1 MLVTLAVQT
10 KKYYNIYYAK
20 IKRTNGIISAVVLLS
35 LLVNHEV
42 FSMKKLILS
51 VVMLLM
57 LLPSLCWAVEPIIT
71 SDSRTFNPLKGIYDL
86 RGNVFVQ
93 FPVHDTTL
101 TITGDTT
108 QVYLYNMEVHGQ
120 GNITLS
126 FGEMRFNCDQ
136 VDVYHSDRTAYVNGN
151 LKFQDEA
158 VNITADSGSYC
169 WKTKLA
175 AFHGN
180 VKVNG
185 KPQNDDIAYNVTTK
199 KIAKQTTQTNTNK
212 ATKNPKP

>member
-1 MLVTLAVQT
+1 
-10 KKYYNIYYAK
+10 
-20 IKRTNGIISAVVLLS
+20 
-35 LLVNHEV
+35 
-42 FSMKKLILS
+42 MKKIILS

-57 LLPSLCWAVEPIIT
+57 LLPSLCWAVEPVIK
-71 SDSRTFNPLKGIYDL
+71 SDSRTFNPIKGIYDL

-93 FPVHDTTL
+93 FPAHDTTL
-101 TITGDTT
+101 TITGDVT

-120 GNITLS
+120 GNIKLS
-126 FGEMRFNCDQ
+126 FGEMHFNCDK

-158 VNITADSGSYC
+158 VTITADSGSYS
-169 WKTKLA
+169 WKTKVA

-185 KPQNDDIAYNVTTK
+185 QPQDGDIAYNVMTK
-199 KIAKQTTQTNTNK
+199 EIIQQAAPPK
-212 ATKNPKP
+212 AQQAKNPKP

>member
-1 MLVTLAVQT
+1 MQT

-20 IKRTNGIISAVVLLS
+20 NKCISGFLAAAVLLS
-35 LLVNHEV
+35 LLVYNEV
-42 FSMKKLILS
+42 LLMKKFILS

-93 FPVHDTTL
+93 FPANDTTL

-126 FGEMRFNCDQ
+126 FGEMRFKCDK

-151 LKFQDEA
+151 LNFQDEA
-158 VNITADSGSYC
+158 INITADSGSYC

-185 KPQNDDIAYNVTTK
+185 ETQNGDIAYNVMTK
-199 KIAKQTTQTNTNK
+199 KITKQNSEANT
-212 ATKNPKP
+212 AQAKNPKP